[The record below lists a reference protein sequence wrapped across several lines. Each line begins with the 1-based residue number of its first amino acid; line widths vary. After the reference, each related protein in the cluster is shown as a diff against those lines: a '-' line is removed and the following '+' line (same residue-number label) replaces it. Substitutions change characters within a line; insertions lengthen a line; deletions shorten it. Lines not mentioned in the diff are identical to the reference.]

1 MVLLAAAACKKEPAQ
16 PAAPDRSEHIYTFET
31 SAASKTTLGEN
42 CVEWEEG
49 DCIGTFAK
57 GQQNIKSGVA
67 VGTPCIFP
75 VKTTGKLE
83 AGDKVYA
90 YAPYGAE
97 AGTTASEVT
106 VTIPSEQSTAH
117 FAMPLAAL
125 PFEVE
130 TAIEADT
137 ETPVAGMSFCNLASA
152 AVLRIFSD
160 GTAGAGEKIQSVTV
174 SSESD
179 ICGSYTIDLT
189 AIDASREETLALTPK
204 TGAKAVTVNLAEAA
218 DVAVEAQALEI
229 PVVLAPG
236 SYTVTVVV
244 KTDRTSYF
252 KTSAEPVEFAR
263 NHRKPLSLNLAE
275 AEHYGIEKVEPAE
288 LRSFK
293 KGESLDYAITF
304 TGECDVTPVCPDGWT
319 AAVEGTKLTVT
330 APADDT
336 KALEG
341 NVVLSVGGTATKLPV
356 RLAGINSQEDL
367 VAFTESVD
375 NMLNDGYTIDPMYLV
390 DDELSINADITIPS
404 SSMAYGAYWLK
415 RLQTP
420 INGNG
425 HTLTFNTTHGAR
437 GGLVQNLGADVHD
450 LKLAG
455 TISAKDANA
464 YVGSL
469 ACLLS
474 KAGLTVSNVISTVE
488 FTISNTG
495 CRAGG
500 LIGAGDTTFG
510 KPTSFTMK
518 NCQFNGKMIITANA
532 YAVGGLLGDA
542 SDNNV
547 RFTFENCSSK
557 ATITVGA
564 CKVANLGGLV
574 GRGGASDNIL
584 TFNECEFGGVL
595 SYTLGGSEYDLTRIG
610 GLLGNL
616 ERGGV
621 FTKCSFTGAINV
633 DFNRVK
639 VLGGG
644 GGSCGIGGF
653 VGRNTAHNDNA
664 ALNIKA
670 IFTDCVSKG
679 TLAVTSST
687 DTEGTNK
694 TRLGHIIGSSNN
706 TNATTH
712 VETGCTYGSTITV
725 NGTELT
731 IEK

>member
-31 SAASKTTLGEN
+31 SAASKTVLGED

-67 VGTPCIFP
+67 VGTPCTFA

-97 AGTTASEVT
+97 AGTAASEVT

-117 FAMPLAAL
+117 FAMPLAAV

-160 GTAGAGEKIQSVTV
+160 GTVGAGEKIQSVTL

-179 ICGSYTIDLT
+179 VCGSYTIDLT
-189 AIDASREETLALTPK
+189 AIDASKEETLALTPK
-204 TGAKAVTVNLAEAA
+204 TGAKAVTVNLASAA

-236 SYTVTVVV
+236 SHTVTVVV

-263 NHRKPLSLNLAE
+263 NYRKPLALNLAE

-293 KGESLDYAITF
+293 KGESLEYAIAF
-304 TGECDVTPVCPDGWT
+304 TGECSVTASCPDGWT

-341 NVVLSVGGTATKLPV
+341 NVVLTVGGTATEIPV

-367 VAFTESVD
+367 VAFTKSVN
-375 NMLNDGYTIDPMYLV
+375 NMLDDGYKIDPMYLV

-404 SSMAYGAYWLK
+404 GSMAYGAYWLK

-425 HTLTFNTTHGAR
+425 HTLTFNTTHGTR

-464 YVGSL
+464 HVGSL

-510 KPTSFTMK
+510 QPTSFTMK

-621 FTKCSFTGAINV
+621 FTKCSFTGKITADWNGGRI
-633 DFNRVK
+633 
-639 VLGGG
+639 LGAG

-653 VGRNTAHNDNA
+653 VGRNTGHSDNA

-679 TLAVTSST
+679 TIAVTSST
-687 DTEGTNK
+687 DSEAANK
-694 TRLGHIIGSSNN
+694 ARLGHIIGSSNN
-706 TNATTH
+706 TNVTTH

-725 NGTELT
+725 NGKEFT